1 MPADFELDGRR
12 ALVTGATGFIGGRLV
27 EALVTRHGVKVR
39 ALVRNFTKA
48 PRLARYDVEL
58 LAGDVAREA
67 DVQRAAAGC
76 ELIFHCAY
84 GNRGSRDEQ
93 RRGTVDSTRF
103 LLDAAAATGAR
114 LVNVSTLAV
123 YGPTADGDL
132 SESSPRPGGG
142 DVYSDSKLE
151 AEGLCRQYARERGV
165 FATSLQPAVVYGP
178 FGPAWTLR
186 ILSDL
191 ARWRVILV
199 DGGTGLCN
207 AVYVDDVV
215 EALLLAASHE
225 AARGEEFLI
234 AAEEP
239 VTWKEFFGRHEALLG
254 FESTV
259 SLPFEEARA
268 RFAAA
273 HKKRGLVGNS
283 VEFLRTD
290 EFRWRLGHTLE
301 SSGLVRAAIN
311 ATPRAVKRGVKRLV
325 LGERQRSVPAAPSS
339 GGASARPDKPIQ
351 LLPEGALA
359 MMRARTRV
367 RIDKARAALGYRPRY
382 DFERGFARTAAWARW
397 AGLAPAAAPD
407 QASAAHAA
415 HAAKIAGVS
424 GGASLASSER
434 PTR

>member
-1 MPADFELDGRR
+1 MPADFELEGRR

-27 EALVTRHGVKVR
+27 EALVSRHGVRVR

-58 LAGDVAREA
+58 QAGDAAREA

-76 ELIFHCAY
+76 DLIFHCAY

-93 RRGTVDSTRF
+93 RRGTLESTRY
-103 LLDAAAATGAR
+103 LLEAAAANGAR
-114 LVNVSTLAV
+114 LINVSTVAV
-123 YGPTADGDL
+123 YGATADGDL
-132 SESSPRPGGG
+132 CETSPRPGGG

-186 ILSDL
+186 ILNDL

-199 DGGTGLCN
+199 DGGAGLAN

-215 EALLLAASHE
+215 QALLLAARRE

-234 AAEEP
+234 AAAEP
-239 VTWKEFFGRHEALLG
+239 VTWKEFYGRHEALLG
-254 FESTV
+254 IESTV
-259 SLPFEEARA
+259 SLSYAEALE

-273 HKKRGLVGNS
+273 HRKRGLVGNS
-283 VEFLRTD
+283 IEFLRTD

-311 ATPRAVKRGVKRLV
+311 ATPGAVKRGVKRLV
-325 LGERQRSVPAAPSS
+325 LGGRQRTGSGARTSAAPAAT
-339 GGASARPDKPIQ
+339 ADKPIQ

-359 MMRARTRV
+359 MLRAKTRV
-367 RIDKARAALGYRPRY
+367 CIDKAREVLGYQPRY
-382 DFERGFARTAAWARW
+382 DFARGFARTAAWARW
-397 AGLAPAAAPD
+397 AGLAPAAA
-407 QASAAHAA
+407 QAMEPEAQE
-415 HAAKIAGVS
+415 
-424 GGASLASSER
+424 LR
-434 PTR
+434 R